1 MSILGYH
8 FNRLSLILSAIEA
21 VLFCFVF
28 MLSGRF
34 LLIGT
39 GKAGFD
45 MVQTVL
51 LPSGLLLLC
60 LIALGSYHLEAWR
73 SVQIMARRLFASALC
88 GSLLIIVSQ
97 YLLLGYWPSPAKIA
111 FCAGLACLIALGAR
125 LIGRKLTGLRSRIKP
140 RALVLGTGTR
150 AEALWQALGHGFQGP
165 SVDGFVELEGSAG
178 SGTTVGRGLLPGKRI
193 VGMPSDLA
201 AYVRD
206 RRIEEIVIALDNG
219 SAHLP
224 EQDLIHCR
232 MGGVM
237 VTDSASF
244 AERVTGR
251 VKLDLMDSDWLI
263 FAPGFRRG
271 WLRALAKR
279 ATDLLYS
286 TLILLAALPLLPLIA
301 LMIKL
306 DSPGPVLYR
315 QWRVGLNGRPFEIY
329 KFRSMRA
336 DAEADGKA
344 RWAVSADDR
353 ITRLGHILRRSRLD
367 ELPQLFNVLRGDMSM
382 VGPRPER
389 PEFTEELTETLPLYQ
404 KRHTVRPGLTGWA
417 QINYPYGASIH
428 DAREKLEYDL
438 YYVKNHSLF
447 LDLVTMIQT
456 ARIAFGGIGSR

>member
-39 GKAGFD
+39 GQAGFD
-45 MVQTVL
+45 LFETVL

-73 SVQIMARRLFASALC
+73 SVQVMARRLFASALC

-111 FCAGLACLIALGAR
+111 FCAGISCLVALGAR
-125 LIGRKLTGLRSRIKP
+125 LIGRRLTGLRSRFKP
-140 RALVLGTGTR
+140 RALVLGTGAK
-150 AEALWQALGHGFQGP
+150 AEALWQALGQGFQGP
-165 SVDGFVELEGSAG
+165 SVDGFVQLEGALG
-178 SGTTVGRGLLPGKRI
+178 STASTSLLPDQRI
-193 VGMPSDLA
+193 LGMPSDLA

-206 RRIEEIVIALDNG
+206 HRIEEIVVALDRD
-219 SAHLP
+219 SSDLP

-232 MGGVM
+232 MGGVT
-237 VTDSASF
+237 VTDSMSF

-251 VKLDLMDSDWLI
+251 VKLDLMESDWLI

-271 WLRALAKR
+271 RLRSVAKR
-279 ATDLLYS
+279 ATDLIYS
-286 TLILLAALPLLPLIA
+286 TLILAAALPLLPLIA
-301 LMIKL
+301 LLVKL
-306 DSPGPVLYR
+306 DSPGPVIYR
-315 QWRVGLNGRPFEIY
+315 QERVGLEGRVFEIY

-336 DAEADGKA
+336 DAEADGRA
-344 RWAVSADDR
+344 RWAASADDR
-353 ITRLGHILRRSRLD
+353 ITRLGQILRKSRLD
-367 ELPQLFNVLRGDMSM
+367 ELPQLVNVLKGDMSM

-389 PEFTEELTETLPLYQ
+389 PEFTDELAAALPLYP
-404 KRHTVRPGLTGWA
+404 KRHTVRPGITGWA
-417 QINYPYGASIH
+417 QINYPYGASIE

-447 LDLVTMIQT
+447 LDLVTMVQT
-456 ARIAFGGIGSR
+456 ARIALGGIGAR

>member
-39 GKAGFD
+39 GQASFD
-45 MVQTVL
+45 IISTVL

-73 SVQIMARRLFASALC
+73 SVQIMTRRLFASALC
-88 GSLLIIVSQ
+88 GSLLIVISQ

-111 FCAGLACLIALGAR
+111 FCAGLSCLIALGAR

-140 RALVLGTGTR
+140 RALILGTGDK
-150 AEALWQALGHGFQGP
+150 AETLWRALGCGFHGP
-165 SVDGFVELEGSAG
+165 SVDGFVHLEGSSAAPV
-178 SGTTVGRGLLPGKRI
+178 GTGLLPPQR
-193 VGMPSDLA
+193 VFGMPRDLA
-201 AYVRD
+201 AYAKD
-206 RRIEEIVIALDNG
+206 HRIEEIVIALDKG
-219 SAHLP
+219 HARLP

-232 MGGVM
+232 IGGVS

-244 AERVTGR
+244 AERITGR
-251 VKLDLMDSDWLI
+251 VKLDLMESDWLI

-271 WLRALAKR
+271 TIRSIAKR
-279 ATDLLYS
+279 TTDLVYS
-286 TLILLAALPLLPLIA
+286 TFILLAALPILPVIA
-301 LMIKL
+301 LLVKL
-306 DSPGPVLYR
+306 DTPGPVFYR
-315 QWRVGLNGRPFEIY
+315 QKRVGLDGRIFEIY
-329 KFRSMRA
+329 KFRSMRV

-344 RWAVSADDR
+344 QWAKQADDR
-353 ITRLGHILRRSRLD
+353 ITRFGHILRRSRLD
-367 ELPQLFNVLRGDMSM
+367 ELPQLLNVLKGDMSM

-389 PEFTEELTETLPLYQ
+389 PEFIDELAATMPLYP
-404 KRHTVRPGLTGWA
+404 KRHSVRPGITGWA
-417 QINYPYGASIH
+417 QINYPYGASID

-447 LDLVTMIQT
+447 LDLVTMVQT

>member
-8 FNRLSLILSAIEA
+8 FNRLSLILSVIEA

-39 GKAGFD
+39 GQASFD
-45 MVQTVL
+45 IVYTAL

-73 SVQIMARRLFASALC
+73 SVQVMVRRLFASALC
-88 GSLLIIVSQ
+88 GSLLIVICQ

-111 FCAGLACLIALGAR
+111 FCAGLSCLIALGAR

-140 RALVLGTGTR
+140 RALILGTGDK
-150 AEALWQALGHGFQGP
+150 AETLWRALGCGFHGP
-165 SVDGFVELEGSAG
+165 SVDGFVHLEGSNAAPAG
-178 SGTTVGRGLLPGKRI
+178 SGLLPPQR
-193 VGMPSDLA
+193 VFGMPSDLA
-201 AYVRD
+201 AYAKD
-206 RRIEEIVIALDNG
+206 RRIEEIVIALDKG
-219 SAHLP
+219 HARLP

-232 MGGVM
+232 IGGVT

-244 AERVTGR
+244 AERITGR
-251 VKLDLMDSDWLI
+251 VKLDLMESDWLI

-271 WLRALAKR
+271 ALRNMAKCT
-279 ATDLLYS
+279 TDLVYS
-286 TLILLAALPLLPLIA
+286 TLILLAALPVLPVIA
-301 LMIKL
+301 LLVKL
-306 DSPGPVLYR
+306 DTPGPVLYR
-315 QWRVGLNGRPFEIY
+315 QKRVGLDGSIFEIY
-329 KFRSMRA
+329 KFRSMRV

-344 RWAVSADDR
+344 RWAQQADDR
-353 ITRLGHILRRSRLD
+353 ITRFGHILRRSRLD
-367 ELPQLFNVLRGDMSM
+367 ELPQLFNVLKGDMSM

-389 PEFTEELTETLPLYQ
+389 PEFIDELAAAMSLYP
-404 KRHTVRPGLTGWA
+404 KRHSVRPGITGWA
-417 QINYPYGASIH
+417 QINYPYGASID

-438 YYVKNHSLF
+438 YYVKNYSLF
-447 LDLVTMIQT
+447 LDLVTIVQT

>member
-39 GKAGFD
+39 GQASFD
-45 MVQTVL
+45 FVHTVL

-73 SVQIMARRLFASALC
+73 SVQIMATRLFASALC
-88 GSLLIIVSQ
+88 GSLLIVVCQ

-111 FCAGLACLIALGAR
+111 FCAGLSCLVALGAR

-140 RALVLGTGTR
+140 RALVLGTGAK
-150 AEALWQALGHGFQGP
+150 AEALWRALGCGFHGP
-165 SVDGFVELEGSAG
+165 SVDGFVQLEGSSLSPADA
-178 SGTTVGRGLLPGKRI
+178 GLLPTQRI
-193 VGMPSDLA
+193 LGMPSDLA
-201 AYVRD
+201 AYAKD
-206 RRIEEIVIALDNG
+206 RRIEEIVIALDKG
-219 SAHLP
+219 STRLP

-232 MGGVM
+232 MGGVS

-244 AERVTGR
+244 AERITGR

-271 WLRALAKR
+271 ALRNFAKR
-279 ATDLLYS
+279 ATDLIYS
-286 TLILLAALPLLPLIA
+286 ALILAATLPFLPLIA
-301 LMIKL
+301 LLVKL
-306 DSPGPVLYR
+306 DTPGPVLYR
-315 QWRVGLNGRPFEIY
+315 QRRVGLNGQTFDIY

-336 DAEADGKA
+336 DAEADGKPQWA
-344 RWAVSADDR
+344 RVADDR
-353 ITRLGHILRRSRLD
+353 ITRFGHILRRSRLD
-367 ELPQLFNVLRGDMSM
+367 ELPQLFNVLKGDMSM

-389 PEFTEELTETLPLYQ
+389 PEFTDELATTLPLYQ
-404 KRHTVRPGLTGWA
+404 KRHTVRPGITGWA
-417 QINYPYGASIH
+417 QINYPYGASID

-438 YYVKNHSLF
+438 YYVKNYSLF

-456 ARIAFGGIGSR
+456 ARIAFGGIGAR

>member
-1 MSILGYH
+1 MSILGFH

-39 GKAGFD
+39 GQADFD
-45 MVQTVL
+45 LVRTVL

-73 SVQIMARRLFASALC
+73 SVQVMAKRLFASALC
-88 GSLLIIVSQ
+88 GSLLITVSQ
-97 YLLLGYWPSPAKIA
+97 YLVLGYWPSPAKIA
-111 FCAGLACLIALGAR
+111 LCAGLSCLIALGAR
-125 LIGRKLTGLRSRIKP
+125 LTGRRLTGLRSRIKP
-140 RALVLGTGTR
+140 RALVLGTGVK
-150 AEALWQALGHGFQGP
+150 AEALWRALDLGFQGP
-165 SVDGFVELEGSAG
+165 NVDGFVRLEGAGVAPLAAG
-178 SGTTVGRGLLPGKRI
+178 SLPTQRI
-193 VGMPSDLA
+193 LGMPSDLA

-206 RRIEEIVIALDNG
+206 HRIDEIVIALDERG
-219 SAHLP
+219 AQLP

-232 MGGVM
+232 MGGTS

-251 VKLDLMDSDWLI
+251 VKLDLMESDWLI

-271 WLRALAKR
+271 RLRSLAKR
-279 ATDLLYS
+279 GTDLFYS
-286 TLILLAALPLLPLIA
+286 ALILAAALPLLPLIA
-301 LMIKL
+301 LLVKM

-315 QWRVGLNGRPFEIY
+315 QKRVGLDGRIFEIY

-344 RWAVSADDR
+344 QWARAADGR
-353 ITRLGHILRRSRLD
+353 ITRFGRCLRQSRLD
-367 ELPQLFNVLRGDMSM
+367 ELPQLFNVLKGDMSLI
-382 VGPRPER
+382 GPRPER
-389 PEFTEELTETLPLYQ
+389 PEFTEELAARLPLYP
-404 KRHTVRPGLTGWA
+404 KRQTVRPGLTGWA
-417 QINYPYGASIH
+417 QINYPYGASIE

-438 YYVKNHSLF
+438 YYVKNYSLF
-447 LDLVTMIQT
+447 LDLVTLIQT
-456 ARIAFGGIGSR
+456 VRIAFGGIGAR

>member
-21 VLFCFVF
+21 LLFCFVF

-39 GKAGFD
+39 GQADFD
-45 MVQTVL
+45 LLHTVL

-73 SVQIMARRLFASALC
+73 SVQVMAKRLFASAFC
-88 GSLLIIVSQ
+88 GSILIVVSQ

-111 FCAGLACLIALGAR
+111 FCAGLSCLVALGAR
-125 LIGRKLTGLRSRIKP
+125 LIGRRLNGLRARIKP
-140 RALVLGTGTR
+140 RALILGTGAK
-150 AEALWQALGHGFQGP
+150 AETLWQALGRGILGP
-165 SVDGFVELEGSAG
+165 NVDGFVQLEGADLPTFG
-178 SGTTVGRGLLPGKRI
+178 PGLLPSQRI
-193 VGMPSDLA
+193 LGMPSDLA
-201 AYVRD
+201 SYVRD
-206 RRIEEIVIALDNG
+206 HRIEEIVIALDNDRTK
-219 SAHLP
+219 LP

-232 MGGVM
+232 MGGVA

-251 VKLDLMDSDWLI
+251 VKLDLMDSDWLV

-271 WLRALAKR
+271 RLRSIAKR
-279 ATDLLYS
+279 ATDLIYS
-286 TLILLAALPLLPLIA
+286 SVILLAALPALPFIA
-301 LMIKL
+301 LLIKL
-306 DSPGPVLYR
+306 DSPGPVFYR
-315 QWRVGLNGRPFEIY
+315 QKRVGLNGKDFNIY

-344 RWAVSADDR
+344 RWAGIADHR
-353 ITRLGHILRRSRLD
+353 ITRFGHFLRQSRLD
-367 ELPQLFNVLRGDMSM
+367 ELPQLFNVLNGDMSM

-389 PEFTEELTETLPLYQ
+389 PEFTVELASAFPHYQ
-404 KRHTVRPGLTGWA
+404 KRHSVRPGITGWA
-417 QINYPYGASIH
+417 QINYPYGASMQ
-428 DAREKLEYDL
+428 DAFEKLEFDL

-447 LDLVTMIQT
+447 LDLVTMVQT
-456 ARIAFGGIGSR
+456 LRIAMGGIGAR